1 MRSTEHVNGMVVV
14 MVVTVVVMTVT
25 VAVVVVIMMSVYDR
39 MVITGETVLE

>member
-14 MVVTVVVMTVT
+14 MVMTVVVMTVT
-25 VAVVVVIMMSVYDR
+25 VAVVVVITMSVYDR